1 MESIG
6 ASEAKAQLPKLLD
19 RVARGASITI
29 TRHGTPVAM
38 LVPAETDRT
47 RAREAV
53 ARISECRRHI
63 KGGSL
68 AELLKSVHEGH
79 RY

>member
-6 ASEAKAQLPKLLD
+6 AFEAKTHLPKLLD
-19 RVARGASITI
+19 RVARGESVTI
-29 TRHGTPVAM
+29 TRHGKPVAA

-53 ARISECRRHI
+53 ARISERRRHI
-63 KGGSL
+63 MGVPL
-68 AELLKSVHEGH
+68 VELLKSVHEGH

>member
-6 ASEAKAQLPKLLD
+6 AFKTHLSELLF
-19 RVARGASITI
+19 RVARGESVNI
-29 TRHGTPVAM
+29 TRHGRPVA
-38 LVPAETDRT
+38 LLGPAEADRT

-53 ARISECRRHI
+53 ARTSERRRHI
-63 KGGSL
+63 KGATL